1 MTQSIR
7 THELETGVEPESCVQ
22 AGGKINGQGRTD
34 ELIVDIGGIGIG
46 PGAIAYAVG
55 YAVAKA
61 EGRELEKVAVEPAVE
76 TYDVAYTGC
85 MVTTG
90 TSEGGAAIVREDD
103 TCLDA
108 GIAEGE
114 VVGGSCSAIGT
125 IGGAENVAAKTVS
138 ADEILAVLVAGYE
151 MTTL

>member
-1 MTQSIR
+1 M
-7 THELETGVEPESCVQ
+7 EPESSVQ
-22 AGGKINGQGRTD
+22 AGGKIDGQGRTD

-90 TSEGGAAIVREDD
+90 TSEGGSAIV
-103 TCLDA
+103 
-108 GIAEGE
+108 
-114 VVGGSCSAIGT
+114 
-125 IGGAENVAAKTVS
+125 
-138 ADEILAVLVAGYE
+138 
-151 MTTL
+151 